1 MFALNEYCTL
11 TISNGKYG
19 HPYIFLQRKKG
30 EKSNFIYL
38 TLEEWEKVVIKIPT
52 IQDMISRLHNAGSG
66 SGEERKINFRRMLRV
81 SNLNGIVYVGIFEFK
96 GDIVHYG
103 QGINIEEEAWIKLTK
118 DMSKIQVALLAMK
131 AQAKP
136 FTPPSSLPLMPPT
149 SGGATS
155 TDDCKN
161 PVVYKIKVYDWKY
174 TSGCGSVLYRE
185 SDRQF
190 YTKDAA
196 KADADKHPVDFVDHM
211 GYELDINTT
220 PSKLVCHMTPE
231 QICLRVYVLYL
242 RNDIRKK
249 MNDSCYGCEVDH
261 PSQVLH
267 MHGGC
272 LSDLTKSEL
281 DLHLSPAIL
290 KVIFSNCIE
299 RILKQLREIIPLPED
314 MFNHIQTCYDVTESD
329 ICTEILKDEV
339 HEIDALIN
347 ELYFLNNST
356 NPEWDFMT

>member
-1 MFALNEYCTL
+1 MSQKIFALNEHCTL

-19 HPYIFLQRKKG
+19 NPYIFLQRKKG

-118 DMSKIQVALLAMK
+118 DMSKIQVALLDMK

-174 TSGCGSVLYRE
+174 TSGCVSVLYRE

-190 YTKDAA
+190 YTWVGAETDAQ
-196 KADADKHPVDFVDHM
+196 KCDFDFPDSW
-211 GYELDINTT
+211 GYDLKIVYSTQKMECNLTPAELCDRLFIKFLWNY
-220 PSKLVCHMTPE
+220 
-231 QICLRVYVLYL
+231 I
-242 RNDIRKK
+242 KK
-249 MNDSCYGCEVDH
+249 EMQSNCYGCKVNH
-261 PSQVLH
+261 PSELQHLKN
-267 MHGGC
+267 GC
-272 LSDLTKSEL
+272 LTDITETVVSSYFT
-281 DLHLSPAIL
+281 PAITSMIAGRHMPRALEQL
-290 KVIFSNCIE
+290 KN
-299 RILKQLREIIPLPED
+299 IIPLPED
-314 MFNHIQTCYDVTESD
+314 IDIHIQACFIKKEED
-329 ICTEILKDEV
+329 IAKELLSGKDYAV
-339 HEIDALIN
+339 DKIFN
-347 ELYFLNNST
+347 ELFRIQYC
-356 NPEWDFMT
+356 

>member
-1 MFALNEYCTL
+1 MFALNEHCTL

-19 HPYIFLQRKKG
+19 NPYIFLQRKKG

-81 SNLNGIVYVGIFEFK
+81 SNLNGSVYVGIFEFK

-118 DMSKIQVALLAMK
+118 DMSKIQVALLDMK

-149 SGGATS
+149 SGGTTS

-196 KADADKHPVDFVDHM
+196 KADADKHPVDFVDRM
-211 GYELDINTT
+211 GCELVIKET
-220 PSKLVCHMTPE
+220 SAKLVCHLTPE
-231 QICLRVYVLYL
+231 KLCHRVYVLHL
-242 RNDIRKK
+242 RNVIRQK

-261 PSQVLH
+261 PSQVQH
-267 MHGGC
+267 MQGGC
-272 LSDLTKSEL
+272 LSDLSECV
-281 DLHLSPAIL
+281 DQNLSSTIL
-290 KVIFSNCIE
+290 QVIFSNCIA
-299 RILKQLREIIPLPED
+299 RVIKQLREIIPLPED
-314 MFNHIQTCYDVTESD
+314 MSNHIQSCYDITEDD
-329 ICTEILKDEV
+329 IRTELLKDEV
-339 HEIDALIN
+339 QENDAVIN
-347 ELYFLNNST
+347 ELYSVNNPST
-356 NPEWDFMT
+356 PVWGYMT

>member
-19 HPYIFLQRKKG
+19 NPYIFLQRKKG

-81 SNLNGIVYVGIFEFK
+81 SNLNGSVYVGIFEFK

-118 DMSKIQVALLAMK
+118 DMSKIQVALLDMK

-185 SDRQF
+185 
-190 YTKDAA
+190 
-196 KADADKHPVDFVDHM
+196 
-211 GYELDINTT
+211 
-220 PSKLVCHMTPE
+220 
-231 QICLRVYVLYL
+231 
-242 RNDIRKK
+242 
-249 MNDSCYGCEVDH
+249 
-261 PSQVLH
+261 
-267 MHGGC
+267 
-272 LSDLTKSEL
+272 LSL
-281 DLHLSPAIL
+281 
-290 KVIFSNCIE
+290 
-299 RILKQLREIIPLPED
+299 
-314 MFNHIQTCYDVTESD
+314 
-329 ICTEILKDEV
+329 
-339 HEIDALIN
+339 
-347 ELYFLNNST
+347 
-356 NPEWDFMT
+356 